1 MTNLLWVVQ
10 EACGSALS
18 SDLRGEHRSRSG
30 VELLSTDCSHSPG
43 AQTEDRL
50 NDIKRDICRKRLT
63 WVHEHYIPQLFRIIY
78 TCLHSTFCAHTV
90 LSQLVIGCVLSCV
103 LMYVM
108 FFVSQSRK
116 MHLLLS
122 LLFFIGKLGQTVHI
136 HAVQERLSIKPGS
149 DWKVHGHYGNKSQ
162 LCHSTW

>member
-1 MTNLLWVVQ
+1 M
-10 EACGSALS
+10 
-18 SDLRGEHRSRSG
+18 
-30 VELLSTDCSHSPG
+30 
-43 AQTEDRL
+43 
-50 NDIKRDICRKRLT
+50 
-63 WVHEHYIPQLFRIIY
+63 PQLFRIIY
-78 TCLHSTFCAHTV
+78 ICVHFNLSAHTV

-103 LMYVM
+103 LMYVL

-149 DWKVHGHYGNKSQ
+149 DRKVHGHYGNKSQ
-162 LCHSTW
+162 LCHST